1 MSKSFSMIRKARG
14 TLVEQ
19 KKEEQPK
26 DEKYRLLVIS
36 NKPDNNPYFHTVQ
49 RLLDEAK
56 KLGIPAYVLM
66 AEIANIADGQVW
78 NSGDEKNKFNISS
91 DDTIT
96 IVRGSVARRDAYLD
110 LISQLEKLGIV
121 VVNSRQT
128 VQICADKY
136 WSSLRFADNNIPTP
150 KTALVQSEETLQA
163 SLDIIGEEY
172 PMILK
177 TLKGSK
183 GVGVIFIE
191 SKRQLVSLI
200 QLLWKEDDSTEIL
213 LQSYIKSD
221 FDVRAL
227 VLNGKILT
235 AMRRDVLEGD
245 FRSNYSQGAK
255 VKEYKLSSEEMEI
268 CINADKSVNGI
279 YTGVDFIKNGNDI
292 FVLEVNSSPGTEGI
306 EEATGR
312 NLIKEILVHFK
323 DRNNWRWQA
332 TEIGRFELV
341 TLEGVGKIVA
351 NFDTGNS
358 ARCII
363 HADKYDVKNNIVTWE
378 IQGKKFKNKLIKM
391 TKWER
396 GALAAEVIE
405 RPLILLDV
413 TFDGSIY
420 KDVKFAI
427 DDRSEKRTK
436 CLMNQDFMKRS
447 KVMVNPSRS
456 FVATFAP
463 NHGLNSDG
471 TFKKNAF
478 DLF

>member
-1 MSKSFSMIRKARG
+1 MEKFKSFITEA
-14 TLVEQ
+14 
-19 KKEEQPK
+19 KEEN
-26 DEKYRLLVIS
+26 YRLLIVS
-36 NKPDNNPYFHTVQ
+36 NKPENSEFFHTTQ
-49 RLLDEAK
+49 RFLDEAK
-56 KLGIPAYVLM
+56 KLGIPAYALM
-66 AEIANIADGQVW
+66 AESANIADGQVW
-78 NSGDEKNKFNISS
+78 NSGDEKNKFDIS
-91 DDTIT
+91 DEDTIC

-110 LISQLEKLGIV
+110 LISQLEKLGIS
-121 VVNSRQT
+121 VVNSRAT
-128 VQICADKY
+128 IEICVDKY
-136 WSSLRFADNNIPTP
+136 RSALRFADTGVPTP

-177 TLKGSK
+177 TLRGSK

-191 SKRQLVSLI
+191 SKRQLISLV
-200 QLLWKEDDSTEIL
+200 QLLWKQDEKTEIL

-235 AMRRDVLEGD
+235 AMRRDVLKGD

-255 VKEYKLSSEEMEI
+255 VKEYKLNDEEISI
-268 CINADKSVNGI
+268 CLNADKAVGGI
-279 YTGVDFIKNGNDI
+279 YTAVDFIKNGKDI

-323 DRNNWRWQA
+323 NRENWRWVA
-332 TEIGRFELV
+332 EEVGRFEL
-341 TLEGVGKIVA
+341 LHIEGVGDIVA

-363 HADKYDVKNNIVTWE
+363 HADKYNVKGGTVTWE
-378 IQGKKFKNKLIKM
+378 AQDKKYKHKLEKM

-405 RPLILLDV
+405 RPLVLMDIIFNG
-413 TFDGSIY
+413 TTY
-420 KDVKFAI
+420 KNVKFAI
-427 DDRSEKRTK
+427 DDRSEKTTK
-436 CLMNQDFMKRS
+436 CLMNQDFMKRA
-447 KVMVNPSRS
+447 KVMVNPSRK
-456 FVATFAP
+456 FVVTDRYDDFEI
-463 NHGLNSDG
+463 
-471 TFKKNAF
+471 F
-478 DLF
+478 DKPLDK